1 MQQNIKLSASTEYLN
16 DRHLIIIA
24 TNHAPDAQKAVG
36 ANKGKN
42 AAKSKPAKSTTPPL
56 IPSQLLKQLDPA
68 HALAI
73 ENIAADS
80 VARKLGHTW
89 NLPATAK
96 SATVSLITSGTG
108 KMSKV
113 SLEVLKV
120 ALKRC
125 VRQAAAVSGYP
136 ESPAKLQV
144 CCGDIDFFK
153 FGDVTLRGAD
163 MDSYAIDEIIPA
175 IAASLYSYDEFKA
188 PDKTNKT
195 SKPDKASKP
204 AKTKNKIELDLLTTT
219 STTSDKSSGKLKQLQ
234 ALIQGLNLAKD
245 LANAPPNL
253 CTPPYLAAQAKQLA
267 KQYKGMSCKV
277 LGEKEMTKL
286 GMNAYLAVTE
296 GSIYPPQLAIMEY
309 MGGKKGQAPL
319 VIIGKGMTFDTG
331 GVSIKPSSKM
341 DEMKYDMCGAASV
354 IGTMKAVAE
363 MRLPVNLVG
372 MAVGAENSV
381 DGKSYRPGDIIRTM
395 SGRTV
400 EILNTDAEGRLVLC
414 DTLTYA
420 ARYKPRY
427 VVDIATLTGACVVA
441 LGHLRS
447 GMFATD
453 DELAQR
459 LEKAAATSHDL
470 IWQLPLDTLY
480 MNDMQSNFADVA
492 NSGGRAAGTITAAG
506 FLAEFAGAYPWAHLD
521 IAGTAWDE
529 GVNKGATG
537 RPVSL
542 LTQFVMDTL

>member
-1 MQQNIKLSASTEYLN
+1 MQQNIKLSASTKYLN

-24 TNHAPDAQKAVG
+24 TNHAPAAQKAVG

-42 AAKSKPAKSTTPPL
+42 AAKSKPAKITALPL
-56 IPSQLLKQLDPA
+56 ISSQLLKQLDPA

-73 ENIAADS
+73 ENIAADPAS
-80 VARKLGHTW
+80 RQFGRTW

-108 KMSKV
+108 EMSKV
-113 SLEVLKV
+113 ALEALKV
-120 ALKRC
+120 KLTRC

-144 CCGDIDFFK
+144 FCGDINFDK
-153 FGDVTLRGAD
+153 TGDVTLRGAD

-188 PDKTNKT
+188 PDKA
-195 SKPDKASKP
+195 SKPAKPAKASKP
-204 AKTKNKIELDLLTTT
+204 AKTKNKIELDLLSST
-219 STTSDKSSGKLKQLQ
+219 STASNKWSSKLKQLQ

-267 KQYKGMSCKV
+267 KQYKRMSCKV

-363 MRLPVNLVG
+363 MNLPVNLVG

-395 SGRTV
+395 SGKTV

-420 ARYKPRY
+420 NRYKPRY

-447 GMFATD
+447 GMFSTD
-453 DELAQR
+453 DDLAQR
-459 LEKAAATSHDL
+459 LKKAAATSHDMV
-470 IWQLPLDTLY
+470 WQLPLDTLY
-480 MNDMQSNFADVA
+480 MEDMQSNFADLA

-506 FLAEFAGAYPWAHLD
+506 FLANFAGAYPWAHLD

-529 GVNKGATG
+529 GPKKGATG